1 MIRQE
6 NETGSITVN
15 DSVYTDIVGT
25 AAANCF
31 GVKGM
36 AARSVKDGLYHLL
49 RMESVGKGVLVT
61 FNPDESISI
70 DLHIVVDNGVNLSAV
85 GASII
90 SEVRYVVAKCTG
102 TKVSASGT
110 RPGSLLNWQV
120 PAANAS
126 AVPI

>member
-1 MIRQE
+1 MIRHE
-6 NETGSITVN
+6 NEIGNINVY
-15 DSVYTDIVGT
+15 DIVYTDIVGT

-49 RMESVGKGVLVT
+49 RKESVGKGVLVT
-61 FNPDESISI
+61 FNPDDTISI

-102 TKVSASGT
+102 TQVSAVNVFIDSMM
-110 RPGSLLNWQV
+110 
-120 PAANAS
+120 
-126 AVPI
+126 ID

>member
-1 MIRQE
+1 MIRHE
-6 NETGSITVN
+6 NESGNINVSDI
-15 DSVYTDIVGT
+15 VYTYIVGT

-49 RMESVGKGVLVT
+49 RKESVGKGVLVT
-61 FNPDESISI
+61 FNPDGTISI

-102 TKVSASGT
+102 TQVSAVNVFIDSMM
-110 RPGSLLNWQV
+110 
-120 PAANAS
+120 
-126 AVPI
+126 ID

>member
-102 TKVSASGT
+102 TKVSAVNVHVGGVSI
-110 RPGSLLNWQV
+110 
-120 PAANAS
+120 A
-126 AVPI
+126 

>member
-1 MIRQE
+1 MIRHE
-6 NETGSITVN
+6 NESGCINVSDI
-15 DSVYTDIVGT
+15 VYTDIVGT

-49 RMESVGKGVLVT
+49 RKESVGKGVLVT
-61 FNPDESISI
+61 FNPDGTIAI

-102 TKVSASGT
+102 TQVSAVNVFIDSMM
-110 RPGSLLNWQV
+110 
-120 PAANAS
+120 
-126 AVPI
+126 ID

>member
-1 MIRQE
+1 MSRHE
-6 NETGSITVN
+6 NESGNINVSDI
-15 DSVYTDIVGT
+15 VYTDIVGT

-49 RMESVGKGVLVT
+49 RKESVGKGVLVT
-61 FNPDESISI
+61 FNPDDTISI

-102 TKVSASGT
+102 TQVSAVNVFIDSMM
-110 RPGSLLNWQV
+110 
-120 PAANAS
+120 
-126 AVPI
+126 ID

>member
-1 MIRQE
+1 MIRHE
-6 NETGSITVN
+6 NESGNINVSDI
-15 DSVYTDIVGT
+15 VYTDIVGT

-49 RMESVGKGVLVT
+49 RKESVGKGVLVT
-61 FNPDESISI
+61 FNPDGTIYI

-102 TKVSASGT
+102 TQVSAVNVFIDSMM
-110 RPGSLLNWQV
+110 
-120 PAANAS
+120 
-126 AVPI
+126 ID